1 MQGGGMSLNRW
12 AKKRDTSESDVVKT
26 LRKCGFSVERIDT
39 PVDLIVGVPRTR
51 RTYLVEVKTGKRKF
65 NENQRD
71 FSDAWRGS
79 EIVTLRDAQEAMDWA
94 VMVSQE
100 AA

>member
-1 MQGGGMSLNRW
+1 MSLNRF
-12 AKKRDTSESDVVKT
+12 AKKRDIAEPEVVKT
-26 LRKCGFSVERIDT
+26 LRKCGFSVERIDR
-39 PVDLIVGVPRTR
+39 PVDLLVGVPRTR
-51 RTYLVEVKTGKRKF
+51 RTYLVEVKTGKRKL
-65 NENQRD
+65 NENQREFVD
-71 FSDAWRGS
+71 VWRGS

>member
-1 MQGGGMSLNRW
+1 MSLNRY
-12 AKKRDTSESDVVKT
+12 AKRRDIAEPEVVKT
-26 LRKCGFSVERIDT
+26 LRGCGFSVERIDR
-39 PVDLIVGVPRTR
+39 PVDLLVGVPRTR
-51 RTYLVEVKTGKRKF
+51 RTHLVEVKTGKRKL

-71 FSDAWRGS
+71 FVDVWRGS

>member
-1 MQGGGMSLNRW
+1 MSLNRY
-12 AKKRDTSESDVVKT
+12 AKKRDIAEPEVVKT
-26 LRKCGFSVERIDT
+26 LRDCGFSVERIDR

-51 RTYLVEVKTGKRKF
+51 RTHLVEVKTGKRKL
-65 NENQRD
+65 NENQREFVD
-71 FSDAWRGS
+71 VWRGS

-94 VMVSQE
+94 VIVSQE

>member
-1 MQGGGMSLNRW
+1 LSLNRY
-12 AKKRDTSESDVVKT
+12 AKKRDIAEPEVVKT
-26 LRKCGFSVERIDT
+26 LRDCGFSVERIDR

-51 RTYLVEVKTGKRKF
+51 RTHLVEVKTGKSKL
-65 NENQRD
+65 NENQREFVD
-71 FSDAWRGS
+71 VWRGS

>member
-1 MQGGGMSLNRW
+1 MSLNRY
-12 AKKRDTSESDVVKT
+12 AKKRDIAEPEVVST
-26 LRKCGFSVERIDT
+26 LKQCGFSVERMDQ
-39 PVDLIVGVPRTR
+39 PVDLLVGFR
-51 RTYLVEVKTGKRKF
+51 RKTFLVEVKTGKRKL
-65 NENQRD
+65 NENQRT
-71 FSDAWRGS
+71 FVAEWRGS

>member
-1 MQGGGMSLNRW
+1 MSLNRY
-12 AKKRDTSESDVVKT
+12 AKKRDIAEPEVVKT
-26 LRKCGFSVERIDT
+26 LRDCGFSVERIDR

-51 RTYLVEVKTGKRKF
+51 RTHLVEVKTGKRKL
-65 NENQRD
+65 NENQREFVD
-71 FSDAWRGS
+71 VWRGS

>member
-1 MQGGGMSLNRW
+1 LSLNRW
-12 AKKRDTSESDVVKT
+12 AKKRDIAETEVVKT
-26 LRKCGFSVERIDT
+26 LRDCGFSVERIDR

-51 RTYLVEVKTGKRKF
+51 RTHLVEVKTGKSKL
-65 NENQRD
+65 NENQREFVD
-71 FSDAWRGS
+71 VWRGS